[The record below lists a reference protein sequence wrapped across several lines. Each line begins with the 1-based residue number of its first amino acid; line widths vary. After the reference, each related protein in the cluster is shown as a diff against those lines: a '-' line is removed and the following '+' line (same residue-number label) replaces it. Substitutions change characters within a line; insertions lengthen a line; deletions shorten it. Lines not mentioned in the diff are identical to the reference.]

1 MMDNTRK
8 RKIVRN
14 FVIGYLLLQVLVI
27 VLYLG
32 FWAVHPGGFV
42 VAENER
48 MSPPPMFLDYQGVTI
63 PYNIAPLNF
72 RIDVPAEKCYAKIE
86 GSEQGVFEYYGTNTI
101 CFKSKDWEQL
111 TRANKGKAFF
121 VTIATKIGDE
131 WTKWAPFSVYISD
144 QAIDSH
150 LVYRL
155 IEPGYEKW
163 HIVGIYQRNLESF
176 DEQPIIRNDMT
187 GYNCMNC
194 HSFCMGDPGQMMF
207 HMRAAN
213 GGTYIVQDK
222 KISKLNTKTKETI
235 SNMTYPFW
243 HPSGRYITTSVN
255 DIKQFFH
262 SVKEKKMEVFDL
274 ESDVVVYDVK
284 NKEILSKASL
294 LTKDAFE
301 TFPAFSPDG
310 KWLYFCTAPV
320 QKMPENYDKVRYN
333 LCRVAFDPDRG
344 EISHPIDTLVRADSL
359 SYTFPRISPDGRFLM
374 YTETAYGQF
383 PIWHPDAEIRMMD
396 LENRTAVDM
405 SALNSPD
412 TDSYH
417 SWSSN
422 SDWVVFSSRRDNG
435 LYTLP
440 YICYIGKDGKPSK
453 PFLLPQEDPDKY
465 DYQLYSYNIPELT
478 KGAVEVSPY
487 EIQQVAEKNKPEQVR
502 FK

>member
-48 MSPPPMFLDYQGVTI
+48 MSPPPMFPDYQGVTI

-101 CFKSKDWEQL
+101 CFKSKDWERL

-121 VTIATKIGDE
+121 VTIATKEGDE

-310 KWLYFCTAPV
+310 KWLYFCTAPA

-344 EISHPIDTLVRADSL
+344 EISFPIDRW
-359 SYTFPRISPDGRFLM
+359 YMRI
-374 YTETAYGQF
+374 A
-383 PIWHPDAEIRMMD
+383 
-396 LENRTAVDM
+396 
-405 SALNSPD
+405 
-412 TDSYH
+412 
-417 SWSSN
+417 
-422 SDWVVFSSRRDNG
+422 
-435 LYTLP
+435 
-440 YICYIGKDGKPSK
+440 
-453 PFLLPQEDPDKY
+453 
-465 DYQLYSYNIPELT
+465 
-478 KGAVEVSPY
+478 
-487 EIQQVAEKNKPEQVR
+487 
-502 FK
+502 

>member
-1 MMDNTRK
+1 MKNRQFVNNNTA
-8 RKIVRN
+8 ILFL
-14 FVIGYLLLQVLVI
+14 FVIG
-27 VLYLG
+27 
-32 FWAVHPGGFV
+32 
-42 VAENER
+42 
-48 MSPPPMFLDYQGVTI
+48 SFLFI
-63 PYNIAPLNF
+63 ELNF
-72 RIDVPAEKCYAKIE
+72 RYWYRFLEQYMMFQTTGGYFQDRLAEPGGLNEYVTEFLSLAFIHPCGASVVIALLVGLISGCFFLYLQACGVRASMLAAILPSFLIWIYPQESIALLVMLAFVQVLAYLYTSIKIDWLRYLFGFLFVGGSYFFAAPANVLLALLIAIYECCAKE
-86 GSEQGVFEYYGTNTI
+86 DKTRLGVAMIAIAWGGLLPLIAMRTVYILPMRE
-101 CFKSKDWEQL
+101 
-111 TRANKGKAFF
+111 AFF
-121 VTIATKIGDE
+121 SK
-131 WTKWAPFSVYISD
+131 
-144 QAIDSH
+144 H
-150 LVYRL
+150 LCHPEY
-155 IEPGYEKW
+155 
-163 HIVGIYQRNLESF
+163 
-176 DEQPIIRNDMT
+176 PI
-187 GYNCMNC
+187 
-194 HSFCMGDPGQMMF
+194 P
-207 HMRAAN
+207 
-213 GGTYIVQDK
+213 
-222 KISKLNTKTKETI
+222 
-235 SNMTYPFW
+235 
-243 HPSGRYITTSVN
+243 SVN

>member
-1 MMDNTRK
+1 
-8 RKIVRN
+8 
-14 FVIGYLLLQVLVI
+14 
-27 VLYLG
+27 
-32 FWAVHPGGFV
+32 
-42 VAENER
+42 
-48 MSPPPMFLDYQGVTI
+48 
-63 PYNIAPLNF
+63 
-72 RIDVPAEKCYAKIE
+72 
-86 GSEQGVFEYYGTNTI
+86 
-101 CFKSKDWEQL
+101 
-111 TRANKGKAFF
+111 
-121 VTIATKIGDE
+121 
-131 WTKWAPFSVYISD
+131 
-144 QAIDSH
+144 
-150 LVYRL
+150 
-155 IEPGYEKW
+155 
-163 HIVGIYQRNLESF
+163 
-176 DEQPIIRNDMT
+176 
-187 GYNCMNC
+187 MNC

-222 KISKLNTKTKETI
+222 KISKLNTKTNGTI

-294 LTKDAFE
+294 ITKDAFE

-310 KWLYFCTAPV
+310 KWLYFCTAPA

-344 EISHPIDTLVRADSL
+344 EISFPIDTLVHADSL

-374 YTETAYGQF
+374 YTETAYEQF

-396 LENRTAVDM
+396 LENRTAMDM

>member
-32 FWAVHPGGFV
+32 FGAVHPGGFV

-48 MSPPPMFLDYQGVTI
+48 MSPPPMFPDYQGVTI

-101 CFKSKDWEQL
+101 CFKSKDWERL

-121 VTIATKIGDE
+121 VTITTKEGDE

-194 HSFCMGDPGQMMF
+194 HSFCMQNPEKMLF
-207 HMRAAN
+207 HMRE
-213 GGTYIVQDK
+213 TYSCTLLIDGDK
-222 KISKLNTKTKETI
+222 VEKLNTKTDQTL
-235 SNMTYPFW
+235 SPLVYPSW
-243 HPSGRYITTSVN
+243 HPSGKYVAFSVN
-255 DIKQFFH
+255 KTKQAFH
-262 SVKEKKMEVFDL
+262 MNDRNRVEVFDSA
-274 ESDVVVYDVK
+274 SDVVVYDTQK
-284 NKEILSKASL
+284 HEIVTSPLLSSEG
-294 LTKDAFE
+294 AFE
-301 TFPAFSPDG
+301 TFPTFSPDG
-310 KWLYFCTAPV
+310 NTLYFCSAKART
-320 QKMPENYDKVRYN
+320 MPKEYD
-333 LCRVAFDPDRG
+333 L
-344 EISHPIDTLVRADSL
+344 SL
-359 SYTFPRISPDGRFLM
+359 IH
-374 YTETAYGQF
+374 
-383 PIWHPDAEIRMMD
+383 I
-396 LENRTAVDM
+396 
-405 SALNSPD
+405 
-412 TDSYH
+412 
-417 SWSSN
+417 
-422 SDWVVFSSRRDNG
+422 
-435 LYTLP
+435 
-440 YICYIGKDGKPSK
+440 
-453 PFLLPQEDPDKY
+453 
-465 DYQLYSYNIPELT
+465 
-478 KGAVEVSPY
+478 
-487 EIQQVAEKNKPEQVR
+487 
-502 FK
+502 

>member
-48 MSPPPMFLDYQGVTI
+48 MSPPPMFPDYQGVTI

-101 CFKSKDWEQL
+101 CFKSKDWERL

-121 VTIATKIGDE
+121 VTITTKEGDE

-222 KISKLNTKTKETI
+222 KISKFNTKTNGTI

-294 LTKDAFE
+294 ITKDAFE

-310 KWLYFCTAPV
+310 KWLYFCTAPA

-344 EISHPIDTLVRADSL
+344 ETC
-359 SYTFPRISPDGRFLM
+359 G
-374 YTETAYGQF
+374 
-383 PIWHPDAEIRMMD
+383 
-396 LENRTAVDM
+396 
-405 SALNSPD
+405 
-412 TDSYH
+412 
-417 SWSSN
+417 
-422 SDWVVFSSRRDNG
+422 
-435 LYTLP
+435 
-440 YICYIGKDGKPSK
+440 
-453 PFLLPQEDPDKY
+453 
-465 DYQLYSYNIPELT
+465 
-478 KGAVEVSPY
+478 
-487 EIQQVAEKNKPEQVR
+487 
-502 FK
+502 